1 MNLPKRRE
9 HVTEL
14 KAGDIIRMNTIGKNL
29 SIIYR
34 QFTVFLNREL
44 ADSELTATELMYIG
58 SLYDQDGVTQDD
70 LAREFCIDK
79 AATART
85 IQTLES
91 KGILLRKVDEND
103 RRAKRIYL
111 TPKAEKYKTTKTT
124 TCVFSIGEIA
134 INEATYPASSFPDIG
149 SDVPLFPPSV

>member
-70 LAREFCIDK
+70 LALECLYGTCCCSFVNTEFTCK
-79 AATART
+79 V
-85 IQTLES
+85 
-91 KGILLRKVDEND
+91 IL
-103 RRAKRIYL
+103 
-111 TPKAEKYKTTKTT
+111 
-124 TCVFSIGEIA
+124 CHSILI
-134 INEATYPASSFPDIG
+134 IK
-149 SDVPLFPPSV
+149 

>member
-1 MNLPKRRE
+1 
-9 HVTEL
+9 
-14 KAGDIIRMNTIGKNL
+14 MNTIGKNL

-111 TPKAEKYKTTKTT
+111 TPKAEKYKTTIEAVQKKWMDL
-124 TCVFSIGEIA
+124 CGADMSKEEIA
-134 INEATYPASSFPDIG
+134 AFEKKLSELAER
-149 SDVPLFPPSV
+149 VRR

>member
-91 KGILLRKVDEND
+91 SKRQMSVEKEPALGRLRV
-103 RRAKRIYL
+103 
-111 TPKAEKYKTTKTT
+111 
-124 TCVFSIGEIA
+124 
-134 INEATYPASSFPDIG
+134 
-149 SDVPLFPPSV
+149 

>member
-111 TPKAEKYKTTKTT
+111 TPKAEKYKTPIETVQKKWIDF
-124 TCVFSIGEIA
+124 CGA
-134 INEATYPASSFPDIG
+134 DI
-149 SDVPLFPPSV
+149 SKEEFAAFEKILSELAERVRR

>member
-1 MNLPKRRE
+1 
-9 HVTEL
+9 
-14 KAGDIIRMNTIGKNL
+14 MNTIGKNL

-85 IQTLES
+85 IQTLEG
-91 KGILLRKVDEND
+91 KGLLLRKVDEND

-111 TPKAEKYKTTKTT
+111 TPKVEKNKTTIETVQKKWMDL
-124 TCVFSIGEIA
+124 CGADISKEEIA
-134 INEATYPASSFPDIG
+134 AFEKMLSKFAEC
-149 SDVPLFPPSV
+149 VRR

>member
-1 MNLPKRRE
+1 
-9 HVTEL
+9 
-14 KAGDIIRMNTIGKNL
+14 MNTIGKNL

-85 IQTLES
+85 IQTLEG
-91 KGILLRKVDEND
+91 KGLLLRKVDEND
-103 RRAKRIYL
+103 RRAKRISL
-111 TPKAEKYKTTKTT
+111 TPKVEKYKTTIETVQKKWMDL
-124 TCVFSIGEIA
+124 CGADISKEEIA
-134 INEATYPASSFPDIG
+134 AFEKMLSKFAER
-149 SDVPLFPPSV
+149 VRR

>member
-1 MNLPKRRE
+1 
-9 HVTEL
+9 
-14 KAGDIIRMNTIGKNL
+14 
-29 SIIYR
+29 
-34 QFTVFLNREL
+34 
-44 ADSELTATELMYIG
+44 MYIG

-103 RRAKRIYL
+103 RRAKHIYL
-111 TPKAEKYKTTKTT
+111 TQKQK
-124 TCVFSIGEIA
+124 SIKQLLK
-134 INEATYPASSFPDIG
+134 
-149 SDVPLFPPSV
+149 LFKRNG

>member
-1 MNLPKRRE
+1 M
-9 HVTEL
+9 

-85 IQTLES
+85 IQTLEG
-91 KGILLRKVDEND
+91 KGLLLRKVDEND

-111 TPKAEKYKTTKTT
+111 TPKVEKYKTTIETVQKKWMDL
-124 TCVFSIGEIA
+124 CGADISKEEIA
-134 INEATYPASSFPDIG
+134 AFEKMLSKFAER
-149 SDVPLFPPSV
+149 VRR

>member
-1 MNLPKRRE
+1 
-9 HVTEL
+9 
-14 KAGDIIRMNTIGKNL
+14 MNTIGKNL

-85 IQTLES
+85 IQTLEG
-91 KGILLRKVDEND
+91 KGLLLRKVDEND
-103 RRAKRIYL
+103 RRAKRICL
-111 TPKAEKYKTTKTT
+111 TPKVEKYKTTIETVQKKWMDL
-124 TCVFSIGEIA
+124 CGADISKEEIA
-134 INEATYPASSFPDIG
+134 AFEKMLSKFAEC
-149 SDVPLFPPSV
+149 VRR